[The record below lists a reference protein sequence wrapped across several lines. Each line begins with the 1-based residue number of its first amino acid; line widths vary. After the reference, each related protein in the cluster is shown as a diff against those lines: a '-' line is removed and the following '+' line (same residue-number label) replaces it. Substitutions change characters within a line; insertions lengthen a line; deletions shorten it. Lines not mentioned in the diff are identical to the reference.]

1 MNTVRKM
8 HAALAGAI
16 TVRTWWSCPGLS
28 GEAFR
33 SWFLDRLMAKINR
46 HDRRQGRRLTPEFQ
60 ASLYR
65 DAQRLKDI
73 QHRII
78 HRQFETDILK
88 RRFGHLLTN
97 D

>member
-1 MNTVRKM
+1 
-8 HAALAGAI
+8 
-16 TVRTWWSCPGLS
+16 
-28 GEAFR
+28 
-33 SWFLDRLMAKINR
+33 MAKINR
-46 HDRRQGRRLTPEFQ
+46 HDRRQWRRLTPEFQ
-60 ASLYR
+60 ASLCR
-65 DAQRLKDI
+65 DAQRLKDL